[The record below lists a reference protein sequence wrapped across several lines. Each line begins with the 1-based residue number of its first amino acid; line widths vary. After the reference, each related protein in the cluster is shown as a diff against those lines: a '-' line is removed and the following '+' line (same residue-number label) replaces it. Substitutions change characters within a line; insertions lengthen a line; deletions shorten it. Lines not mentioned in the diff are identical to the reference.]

1 MAATAWPSNADL
13 IADCFELG
21 YLHEDWLT
29 LDPTYGEG
37 VFWRKRRP
45 TNLVTSDIVPGK
57 ADMVADFTALPF
69 ADHTFQAVVYDPPYK
84 LNGTPTPDVDAR
96 YGVHEP
102 TTWQDRMSLMAQ
114 GLRSCTRVLAPKG
127 YLLVKCQNQVCS
139 GKVRWQV
146 DAMSAVAE
154 REGLEKVDQ
163 LEYLNTPRPQPGDR
177 RQVHARRNHSTLLVF
192 RKP

>member
-69 ADHTFQAVVYDPPYK
+69 ADHTFQAVVYDP
-84 LNGTPTPDVDAR
+84 N
-96 YGVHEP
+96 
-102 TTWQDRMSLMAQ
+102 
-114 GLRSCTRVLAPKG
+114 CTRVLAPKG